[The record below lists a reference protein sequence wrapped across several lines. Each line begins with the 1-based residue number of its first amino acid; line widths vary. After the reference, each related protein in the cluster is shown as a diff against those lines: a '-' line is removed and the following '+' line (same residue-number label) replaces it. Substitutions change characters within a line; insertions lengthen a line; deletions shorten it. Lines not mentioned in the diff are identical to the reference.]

1 MLLIL
6 RETEQFNVLS
16 DDYWAEAKSDNDSL
30 LNVGEYGKKTFRHI
44 QQILNIKGVVSL
56 GESVKKGKF
65 MTNIFFQT
73 MLNEVK
79 KSCKK

>member
-30 LNVGEYGKKTFRHI
+30 LNVGEYGKKLFVTFSR
-44 QQILNIKGVVSL
+44 
-56 GESVKKGKF
+56 F
-65 MTNIFFQT
+65 
-73 MLNEVK
+73 
-79 KSCKK
+79 